1 MGSPLLSAA
10 SHLSLSD
17 TGGAIQKLL
26 MSNLPEFAFPI
37 AKEFM
42 PGALDQVLVLL
53 FNKTVF
59 YSQMSLTNAIIN
71 EIKNHRLKEVM
82 EISLYMNASD
92 ANFGETR
99 EANSSSAPDSA
110 SVFDLIVS

>member
-1 MGSPLLSAA
+1 MA
-10 SHLSLSD
+10 
-17 TGGAIQKLL
+17 
-26 MSNLPEFAFPI
+26 NLPEFAFPI

-71 EIKNHRLKEVM
+71 EIKNHRLKEIM
-82 EISLYMNASD
+82 EISLYLNAAD
-92 ANFGETR
+92 ANVGEIR
-99 EANSSSAPDSA
+99 SANTSSAADSG
-110 SVFDLIVS
+110 SVFDLIVGQRLEDAASAALATWHDCAR